1 MKNEYYSDF
10 DSFKKKLNKQEKTIK
25 DDLNSYKSAIGNSNT
40 KDIEDKIKNNLNSF
54 NELINELN
62 EAYKDKNAP
71 NMNQN
76 VLERKREEIN
86 KFNKSYKNMKE
97 TFDLLSNEK
106 HSYKVYISNNNINKE
121 EYNNMNSRELVNKID
136 DTIKEQDDQADKIKE
151 LIDNKGHTEINGL
164 RNNIEKSN
172 EKVNEGIE
180 YIETADSKIIKLNNR
195 LVKYLA
201 NSSNWCLRI
210 SLIVQIVIAI
220 ALIIVFTKV

>member
-40 KDIEDKIKNNLNSF
+40 KDIEDKLKNNLNSF

>member
-1 MKNEYYSDF
+1 MKNEYYSNF
-10 DSFKKKLNKQEKTIK
+10 ESNMKKLNKQENAIK
-25 DDLNSYKSAIGNSNT
+25 NDLDSYTIGNSNS
-40 KDIEDKIKNNLNSF
+40 KDIEDRLKNNLNSF

-62 EAYKDKNAP
+62 EAYKDKNGR
-71 NMNQN
+71 NMAQD
-76 VLERKREEIN
+76 VLERRREEIN
-86 KFNKSYKNMKE
+86 KFNQSYKNMKK
-97 TFDLLSNEK
+97 TFDLLLSNKK
-106 HSYKVYISNNNINKE
+106 HLYKGFIFDNNINKE

-136 DTIKEQDDQADKIKE
+136 DTIIDHDNMADNIANKIRVE
-151 LIDNKGHTEINGL
+151 GHNEINGL
-164 RNNIEKSN
+164 NNNLIKSN

>member
-1 MKNEYYSDF
+1 MKNEYYSNF
-10 DSFKKKLNKQEKTIK
+10 ESILKKLNKQENAIK
-25 DDLNSYKSAIGNSNT
+25 NDLDSYTIGNSNS
-40 KDIEDKIKNNLNSF
+40 KDIEDRLKNNLNSF

-62 EAYKDKNAP
+62 EAYKDKNVR
-71 NMNQN
+71 NMAQD
-76 VLERKREEIN
+76 VLERRREEIN
-86 KFNKSYKNMKE
+86 KFNQSYKNMKK
-97 TFDLLSNEK
+97 TFDTLSKGK
-106 HSYKVYISNNNINKE
+106 HSYKGYISDNNRNKE

-136 DTIKEQDDQADKIKE
+136 DTIEDHDNMADNIANKIRVE
-151 LIDNKGHTEINGL
+151 GHREINEL
-164 RNNIEKSN
+164 NNNLIKSN

>member
-10 DSFKKKLNKQEKTIK
+10 DSFKKKLDKQENTIK

-40 KDIEDKIKNNLNSF
+40 KDIEDKLKNNLNSF
-54 NELINELN
+54 NELIIELN
-62 EAYKDKNAP
+62 EAYKDKNVR
-71 NMNQN
+71 NMTQD
-76 VLERKREEIN
+76 VLERRREEIN

-106 HSYKVYISNNNINKE
+106 HSYKGYISDNDINKE

-136 DTIKEQDDQADKIKE
+136 DTIIDHDNMADNIANKIRVE
-151 LIDNKGHTEINGL
+151 GHNEINGL
-164 RNNIEKSN
+164 NNNLIKSN

-201 NSSNWCLRI
+201 NSNNWCLRI
-210 SLIVQIVIAI
+210 SLIVEIVIAI